1 LTIVK
6 AYLSAGAPSKASP
19 MGSFEDWS
27 DTVRSALIWLGMGDC
42 RGDIDTMRSDDPE
55 KAELAEI
62 IEALPTGRFT
72 VREIARNVSESPELR
87 EVFAGFVGRNGVF
100 ATKSFGRYLARFRGT
115 IIGGRSIELAT
126 KDIHGAVWQVRGQAS
141 QEC

>member
-1 LTIVK
+1 
-6 AYLSAGAPSKASP
+6 

-42 RGDIDTMRSDDPE
+42 RGDVDAMRADDPE

-62 IEALPTGRFT
+62 IDALPTGRFT
-72 VREIARNVSESPELR
+72 VREIAHNVSESPELR
-87 EVFAGFVGRNGVF
+87 EVFAGFIGRNGVF

-115 IIGGRSIELAT
+115 IIGGRSIELAA
-126 KDIHGAVWQVRGQAS
+126 KDIHGAVWQVCGQAG
-141 QEC
+141 QEW